1 MDLPVVGLSL
11 SLLGF
16 GRKERKK
23 KIFNIFLNWFFKPIF
38 IKSFMGVGLG
48 CGILMFLCL
57 HLSLLLILLHP
68 EGMFYL
74 CVPYHSF
81 PPALLPQP
89 MSPSPW
95 LSLPMEHRVPAGS
108 RAPRRRLFASAP
120 TGIVPTHLPQIQ
132 SSIYR
137 CFLVTGAIIL
147 KIIWGV
153 KLLLEQQS
161 EGQDRKYNV
170 WRCH

>member
-1 MDLPVVGLSL
+1 MWDPYVSVPSLEPSSHLLASRRNILFMRPL
-11 SLLGF
+11 SLLPSSPPPTTNVPF
-16 GRKERKK
+16 
-23 KIFNIFLNWFFKPIF
+23 
-38 IKSFMGVGLG
+38 
-48 CGILMFLCL
+48 
-57 HLSLLLILLHP
+57 SLT
-68 EGMFYL
+68 F
-74 CVPYHSF
+74 
-81 PPALLPQP
+81 
-89 MSPSPW
+89 
-95 LSLPMEHRVPAGS
+95 SLPMEHRVPAGS

-153 KLLLEQQS
+153 KLLIEQQS

-170 WRCH
+170 WRRH